1 MTFKSSFSVYYRILE
16 VFQKAFVNFLSS
28 LIPNS
33 VGVIGLLLV
42 DEFNVVFFQ
51 SAVLELPCLAM
62 VLLEVLF
69 ILVHVFLEYLLPAW
83 LEVNLPC
90 NFIGNV
96 SKVNANLHQIRLLVS
111 MLLALVS

>member
-1 MTFKSSFSVYYRILE
+1 
-16 VFQKAFVNFLSS
+16 
-28 LIPNS
+28 
-33 VGVIGLLLV
+33 
-42 DEFNVVFFQ
+42 
-51 SAVLELPCLAM
+51 M

-83 LEVNLPC
+83 LEVNLLC